1 MSGRTQRNR
10 KITPKGLEYKK
21 QLATTSKKAKIKSD
35 MQDLVKSMQATDLG
49 RPAESAMAETT
60 MLMQTSAPTGPII
73 QPATFVPSSV
83 DETMDSLSSAMRR
96 TTMGGKY
103 RRRRRH
109 RRRHTRR
116 HRR

>member
-10 KITPKGLEYKK
+10 KVTPKGVLYKK
-21 QLATTSKKAKIKSD
+21 QLAISSKKAKNKSD

-49 RPAESAMAETT
+49 RPAESAIAETT
-60 MLMQTSAPTGPII
+60 MLIQSSAPRGPII
-73 QPATFVPSSV
+73 QPATFVPPSV
-83 DETMDSLSSAMRR
+83 DGTMNSLSSAMRR
-96 TTMGGKY
+96 TTLGGKR

-109 RRRHTRR
+109 RHTRR